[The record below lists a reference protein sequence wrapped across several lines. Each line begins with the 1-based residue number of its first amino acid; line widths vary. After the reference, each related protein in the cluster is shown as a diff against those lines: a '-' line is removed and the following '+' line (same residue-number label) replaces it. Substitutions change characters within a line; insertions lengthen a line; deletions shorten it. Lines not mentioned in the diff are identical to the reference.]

1 MVHPSGSETE
11 RGYSGRAR
19 IPRLRIEPNG
29 LIQPAS
35 GFSDSRPQRSGTRSL
50 LAAMYELA
58 IICFLKV
65 WRLRTFGLDMRG

>member
-11 RGYSGRAR
+11 RGTPSADTQTK
-19 IPRLRIEPNG
+19 IEPNG

-35 GFSDSRPQRSGTRSL
+35 GSSDSRPQRSGTRSL